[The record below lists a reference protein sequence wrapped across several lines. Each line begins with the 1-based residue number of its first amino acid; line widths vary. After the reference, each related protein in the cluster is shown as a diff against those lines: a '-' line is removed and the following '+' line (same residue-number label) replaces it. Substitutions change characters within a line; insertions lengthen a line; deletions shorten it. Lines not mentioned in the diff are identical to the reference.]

1 MFSKSYRC
9 RDCGEVCSPAKP
21 TNRCPACGS
30 IYLLRQDMRAL
41 RYPAK
46 LRVTLS
52 ERFLSLILGAFF
64 GLLTFF
70 IWGVAILVHG
80 GPFAAKA
87 AAGAMF
93 VGLKLSI
100 VLSLIVGIAGF
111 ILGQE
116 KLARLLGV
124 LWGTDREL
132 NESFDRIDERLRSVA
147 LDVPN
152 WLVYVVLGFVIV
164 GAYGYMA
171 AKL

>member
-21 TNRCPACGS
+21 TSKCPACGS
-30 IYLLRQDMRAL
+30 LYLLRNDMRAT
-41 RYPAK
+41 RYSGK
-46 LRVTLS
+46 VRVSLS

-70 IWGVAILVHG
+70 IWGVAMLVHG

-93 VGLKLSI
+93 IGLKLSI
-100 VLSLIVGIAGF
+100 ALSLIVGIAGF
-111 ILGQE
+111 ILGGE
-116 KLARLLGV
+116 KLARLLGI
-124 LWGTDREL
+124 LWGTDREII
-132 NESFDRIDERLRSVA
+132 EHFDRLDERLRSLA
-147 LDVPN
+147 LDIPN

-171 AKL
+171 VKL

>member
-1 MFSKSYRC
+1 
-9 RDCGEVCSPAKP
+9 
-21 TNRCPACGS
+21 
-30 IYLLRQDMRAL
+30 MRAL
-41 RYPAK
+41 RYSGK

-52 ERFLSLILGAFF
+52 ERFLCLILGAFF

-80 GPFAAKA
+80 GPFAARA

-93 VGLKLSI
+93 IGLKLSI
-100 VLSLIVGIAGF
+100 ALSLIVGIAGF

-124 LWGTDREL
+124 VWGTDREL
-132 NESFDRIDERLRSVA
+132 NESFDRIDERLR

-152 WLVYVVLGFVIV
+152 WLVYVVLGFVVV

>member
-1 MFSKSYRC
+1 M
-9 RDCGEVCSPAKP
+9 
-21 TNRCPACGS
+21 
-30 IYLLRQDMRAL
+30 
-41 RYPAK
+41 
-46 LRVTLS
+46 
-52 ERFLSLILGAFF
+52 ILGAFF

-70 IWGVAILVHG
+70 VWGVAILVNG
-80 GPFAAKA
+80 GPVVSKA

-100 VLSLIVGIAGF
+100 ALSLIVGIAGF

-124 LWGTDREL
+124 LWGTDEEL
-132 NESFDRIDERLRSVA
+132 NESLDRIDERLRSVV

-152 WLVYVVLGFVIV
+152 WLVYAVLGFVVV
-164 GAYGYMA
+164 GAYGYMS

>member
-1 MFSKSYRC
+1 M
-9 RDCGEVCSPAKP
+9 
-21 TNRCPACGS
+21 
-30 IYLLRQDMRAL
+30 
-41 RYPAK
+41 
-46 LRVTLS
+46 
-52 ERFLSLILGAFF
+52 ILGAFF

-80 GPFAAKA
+80 GPFAARA

-93 VGLKLSI
+93 IGLKLSI
-100 VLSLIVGIAGF
+100 ALSLIVGIAGF

-124 LWGTDREL
+124 VWGTDREL
-132 NESFDRIDERLRSVA
+132 NESFDRIDERLR

-152 WLVYVVLGFVIV
+152 WLVYVVLGFVVV

>member
-1 MFSKSYRC
+1 M
-9 RDCGEVCSPAKP
+9 
-21 TNRCPACGS
+21 
-30 IYLLRQDMRAL
+30 QAL
-41 RYPAK
+41 RHSGK
-46 LRVTLS
+46 MRVSLS
-52 ERFLSLILGAFF
+52 ERLLSLLLGAFF

-70 IWGVAILVHG
+70 VWGVAILMHG

-100 VLSLIVGIAGF
+100 ALSVIVGIAGF
-111 ILGQE
+111 IWGQD

-132 NESFDRIDERLRSVA
+132 IESVDRLDERLHSVV

-152 WLVYVVLGFVIV
+152 WLVYAVLGLVIV